1 MSDEL
6 FYAGLNTRILSGDYK
21 ASVLRV
27 SVAMKLIDNDNET
40 ETECMSGEEF
50 RALVAPLV
58 KKENQG
64 ERYSWT
70 FKDDESRRIF
80 KDKIKK

>member
-1 MSDEL
+1 
-6 FYAGLNTRILSGDYK
+6 
-21 ASVLRV
+21 
-27 SVAMKLIDNDNET
+27 MKLIDNDNET